1 MDMHITFNAEVNT
14 PLGKALANGIS
25 PDKTLLLVTLIESK
39 QSKWVFLKD
48 VTLTNENPIEE
59 KTVIKKARKKR
70 TIK

>member
-1 MDMHITFNAEVNT
+1 MHITFNSEVNT

-48 VTLTNENPIEE
+48 VTLCDNQPIVE
-59 KTVIKKARKKR
+59 VKAITRTRKKR
-70 TIK
+70 TAK

>member
-1 MDMHITFNAEVNT
+1 MHITFNSEVNT

-48 VTLTNENPIEE
+48 VTLCDTQESE
-59 KTVIKKARKKR
+59 KKVKNGIRRRRSNKSK
-70 TIK
+70 